1 MKVIFT
7 EEKMDIKLWDSGTPL
22 FDEKK
27 GQPEPTLT
35 PYLLPDYG
43 KKTGCV
49 IVLPGGG
56 YAVRADHEG
65 MPISKMYNEA
75 GINSFVLNY
84 RVSPYRYPA
93 PLYDVQRAVRLVR
106 ARADEFNIDPE
117 KIAVLGFSAGGHL
130 AAMAVTQY
138 DKGLDEGDDIDKVSC
153 RPNAGILCYAVISLG
168 EYTHQGSRD
177 NLLGNPADPALVK
190 KLSGE
195 EAVRDDNPPL
205 FMWHTAED
213 AAVPVENSLNMAL
226 ALRKKQIPFE
236 LHIFP
241 YGHHGLGLAPQHP
254 EVARWAE
261 LSVRWLKAMGY

>member
-1 MKVIFT
+1 
-7 EEKMDIKLWDSGTPL
+7 MDIKLWENGTPL
-22 FDEKK
+22 YDEKI

-130 AAMAVTQY
+130 ATMAVTQY
-138 DKGLDEGDDIDKVSC
+138 DRGLECGDDIDKVSC
-153 RPNAGILCYAVISLG
+153 RPDAGILCYAVISLG
-168 EYTHQGSRD
+168 EDTHQGSRD

-190 KLSGE
+190 SLSGE
-195 EAVRDDNPPL
+195 EAVRDDNPPV

-226 ALRKKQIPFE
+226 SLRKKQIPFE
-236 LHIFP
+236 LHVFP
-241 YGHHGLGLAPQHP
+241 YGYHGLGLAPEHP
-254 EVARWAE
+254 EVAQWAG
-261 LSVRWLKAMGY
+261 LSVSWLKAMGF